1 MEEARRF
8 RCNPDLILENVEE
21 LFREDSLPDL
31 DIVCFD
37 GVVKSYKILLGACS
51 GLVKQCL
58 GTTDLENDCLI
69 LPNIATWELN
79 AFHSTLLKFKCAP
92 ENEELDAVLKVL
104 TTLGVDIGQYLAVSL
119 GGHHEI
125 NLGGHTE
132 VTIEHHHDNPT
143 NVNINDQQ
151 ENDLVGEDMVK
162 SIDVACGQ
170 LEIQCLD
177 LISVADEHEK
187 MDAEVQEK
195 TNDSINVM
203 ISAPDLV
210 RVVPVNFEP
219 SCSPE
224 PDQAAGHQPLLEG
237 PPPNVEERLKV
248 DNDKN
253 EVVCPLCGLGGFK
266 TGVSYEKHLASHQNH
281 NIAAG
286 LIVKRELKEIRED
299 LNNQN
304 IQDSEETLAKNLHHL
319 LPCEKCDQNFATAKK
334 LADHAKTHEPRE
346 FSCEVC
352 HKSFKLRSTLTNHM
366 KFHDEKERSRRFA
379 CDICNGV
386 FTHPSNLRRHIKSVH
401 GDENEE
407 RKLGCYVCGKLFKD
421 NGTLKFHIENHNPN
435 RKFACQLCNKSYT
448 RKSQLEA
455 HHRVHTGEKPFECN
469 ICGKRFRLNGHL
481 KSHKLSRHV
490 GMKLEKTNLCPE
502 CGQGFIKEYDLR
514 IHLRRHRGE
523 RPFTCEICNKS
534 FLGERNFRDHSRVH
548 TGERPYECETCQKTF
563 TSASGIRQ
571 HFTASLNCRVNAS
584 EGAYSKFKQKRTEWL
599 RLEGLSLSEL
609 ITTEEGAINLNE
621 YTVEQNHVDITE
633 DLNETVE
640 GEETIVY
647 LTEPE
652 LALVASQQIVAA
664 AVNDSNNLTAGNQ
677 VIIHRAVPADGSTVD
692 GSLLAAA
699 AAGGGQVTIE
709 AAGIQ
714 GANNT
719 SVAAGQ
725 VSLQAVPLQIEAEGN
740 GVVLT
745 EFLT

>member
-286 LIVKRELKEIRED
+286 QIVKR
-299 LNNQN
+299 
-304 IQDSEETLAKNLHHL
+304 
-319 LPCEKCDQNFATAKK
+319 
-334 LADHAKTHEPRE
+334 
-346 FSCEVC
+346 
-352 HKSFKLRSTLTNHM
+352 
-366 KFHDEKERSRRFA
+366 
-379 CDICNGV
+379 
-386 FTHPSNLRRHIKSVH
+386 VH